1 LNVLSVIPISQITLV
16 ILAAGLGSRFGEL
29 KQLKPLG
36 PAGNVL
42 LEYTVFDAV
51 RAGFRN
57 IVFIIQTPFAE
68 EFTSLVS
75 FLPNDVSVRFAFQDQ
90 IWPGSDPQ
98 YQRAKP
104 WGTGHALL
112 AAQDLVNGPFVMC
125 NADDYYGISA
135 FRKAAAFLD
144 GRDPE
149 CNDYGMLGYRL
160 DTTLSSH
167 GSVSRA
173 LCAVSDRGHLTSV
186 VEHPK
191 ICSRNDSIF
200 SETREGTEAEL
211 NADDRVSMN
220 FWMLTHSIF
229 PLLEAEVR
237 SFVELHR
244 HDQSSE
250 CCLPDIIQGLIQKGD
265 ITVEC
270 LPHNDSW
277 FGLTHSSDYEKA
289 GLAIQ
294 AMHDEGTYPMPLWK
308 DNA

>member
-1 LNVLSVIPISQITLV
+1 LV
-16 ILAAGLGSRFGEL
+16 ILAAGLGSRFGGP

-36 PAGNVL
+36 PGDNVL
-42 LEYTVFDAV
+42 LEYTAFDAIRV
-51 RAGFRN
+51 GFRN
-57 IVFIIQTPFAE
+57 IVFIIQSSFAE
-68 EFTSLVS
+68 NFTSLADS
-75 FLPNDVSVRFAFQDQ
+75 LPNDVSVEFAFQDQ
-90 IWPGSDPQ
+90 IWPRGDSQ
-98 YQRAKP
+98 YERTKP

-112 AAQDLVNGPFVMC
+112 AAQDLVHGPFVMC
-125 NADDYYGISA
+125 NADDYYGTSA
-135 FRKAAAFLD
+135 FRKAAEFFA

-149 CNDYGMLGYRL
+149 SNDYGMLGYRL
-160 DTTLSSH
+160 DATLSSH

-191 ICSRNDSIF
+191 ISRKDDSIF
-200 SETREGTEAEL
+200 SEIRQGTEVEL
-211 NADDRVSMN
+211 NEDDRVSMN
-220 FWMLTHSIF
+220 FWILTHSIF
-229 PLLEAEVR
+229 PYLDTEVR
-237 SFVELHR
+237 KFLEQHR

-250 CCLPDIIQGLIQKGD
+250 CCLPDIIQSLIQKGD

-289 GLAIQ
+289 GSAIL

>member
-1 LNVLSVIPISQITLV
+1 VIPINQISLV
-16 ILAAGLGSRFGEL
+16 ILAAGLGSRFGGL

-51 RAGFRN
+51 RAGFRD
-57 IVFIIQTPFAE
+57 IVFIIQSPLAN
-68 EFTSLVS
+68 EFRSLVN
-75 FLPNDVSVRFAFQDQ
+75 FLPDDVSVRFAFQDQ
-90 IWPGSDPQ
+90 TWPGGDPQ
-98 YQRAKP
+98 YSRAKP

-112 AAQDLVNGPFVMC
+112 AAQDLVDGPFVMC
-125 NADDYYGISA
+125 NADDYYGA
-135 FRKAAAFLD
+135 FAFMKAAEFLA

-149 CNDYGMLGYRL
+149 SSDYGMLGYRL
-160 DTTLSSH
+160 DATLSNH

-173 LCAVSDRGHLTSV
+173 LCSVSDRGHLTSI

-191 ICSRNDSIF
+191 ISRRNDSIF
-200 SETREGTEAEL
+200 SETRQRAEVEL
-211 NADDRVSMN
+211 NNDDRVSMN

-229 PLLEAEVR
+229 PCLEAEVR
-237 SFVELHR
+237 KFIEQHR
-244 HDQSSE
+244 HDQSAE
-250 CCLPDIIQGLIQKGD
+250 CCLPDIIQGLIKNGD

-270 LPHNDSW
+270 LPHDDSW
-277 FGLTHSSDYEKA
+277 FGLTHGSDYEIA

-294 AMHDEGTYPMPLWK
+294 VMHDEGTYPMPLWK